1 MITIVFDNNLM
12 RTPAMREFLAMDRNH
27 AVAFSDWTII
37 EMQKKNAL
45 TTSRESLAIV
55 ANFPNQVFTLR
66 SVSEI
71 LDDEVRNKD
80 DAVKLIDYAGS
91 VRLSR
96 LAADL
101 RRVPQPQHLAPMMQE
116 AEAYAGTMIERLRN
130 EVAGWEDALVGAA
143 GEFTREERRAIAKK
157 QKVSDATSRKAI
169 DLLLESTRNFMI
181 DNQQKKGAQPMRVKD
196 AMSMFAF
203 RYSLCV
209 LIHTL
214 TWIGEGAGRG
224 KKLEKRV
231 NDAIDLQVAAV
242 GTFFE
247 GAFSGDKHVHDVSFV
262 ARNLLRQWG
271 AYVGH
276 DWQHSDLAGQS

>member
-1 MITIVFDNNLM
+1 MITIVFDKNLM
-12 RTPAMREFLAMDRNH
+12 RAPAMEEFLVMDRNH

-45 TTSRESLAIV
+45 TTSRESLAI
-55 ANFPNQVFTLR
+55 AAKFPNQVFALR
-66 SVSEI
+66 PVCDI
-71 LDDEVRNKD
+71 LDDEVRSKD
-80 DAVKLIDYAGS
+80 DAIKLIDYAES
-91 VRLSR
+91 VRLVQ
-96 LAADL
+96 LAGDL
-101 RRVPQPQHLAPMMQE
+101 RRVPSPEHIGPMMQE
-116 AEAYAGTMIERLRN
+116 AETCAGIMIERLRD

-143 GEFTREERRAIAKK
+143 GEFSREERQAIAK
-157 QKVSDATSRKAI
+157 QQTVADATKRKAI
-169 DLLLESTRNFMI
+169 DLLLEATSKFMV
-181 DNQQKKGAQPMRVKD
+181 DNQQKRGAKPMKVRD

-214 TWIGEGAGRG
+214 AWIGEGAGRG

-247 GAFSGDKHVHDVSFV
+247 GAFSGDKQVRDVSFV
-262 ARNLLRQWG
+262 ARTLLRQWG
-271 AYVGH
+271 AYVGE
-276 DWQHSDLAGQS
+276 DWHHPDLAEQS